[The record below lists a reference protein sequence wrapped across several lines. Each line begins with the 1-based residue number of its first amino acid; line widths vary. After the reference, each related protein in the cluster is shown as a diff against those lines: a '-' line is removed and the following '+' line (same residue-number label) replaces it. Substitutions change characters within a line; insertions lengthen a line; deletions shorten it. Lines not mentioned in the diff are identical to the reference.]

1 MKNIIYLIL
10 LLIIISSNGCKKDSP
25 TEPDSDKNP
34 PQTIISEKAK
44 PIDDELRN
52 NLTITDTSNFTMTIP
67 TSIVS
72 QKNIKVGDILVD
84 KPSTKAR
91 YGFLRT
97 ITSIQTSGAN
107 ATITTSQATLKD
119 VIKQGKINIKK
130 TTLTKSNLESIKL
143 MNGAKLSKSDVLN
156 KQDMIGID
164 WNFESDMYKSGKN
177 YITIS
182 GNFLF
187 NIDLNFDLEVDLTG
201 VDYFKTSIEVN
212 QDVSMRLKANYSK
225 DLSSVKIPFAKA
237 IFNPI
242 VFVVGIIPVVLVPEV
257 TLYIGANGKVT
268 AETESWCKESFTGEY
283 GLEYKNDSWNSIK
296 TDNFQ
301 KDYLIPNTKAG
312 NSFKA
317 FVGPK
322 ASIKLFGVA
331 GPYVSLDAI
340 SELKTTTAANGTN
353 IDFLIAFE
361 CNAGAEVEIFG
372 WELLSHTKQILSK
385 EIYRYTNNSETTQNQ
400 FKITYPSPEL
410 SVVKGDLI
418 KITTFSSGDTPNYV
432 KFYIDDK
439 EVYSDNSSPFEY
451 EWKSETFSLGT
462 HTIKAIAFYAGS
474 TLESVISVSIK
485 EGSWTKIDIG
495 NILSGS
501 EIIHRLYFLNESE
514 GFAVGGGISTS
525 FILKTT
531 DGGNSW
537 KKVLYK
543 NGPEDHE
550 ITDIILENA
559 SNIYAISDNYLY
571 LSKDNGESWNPF
583 QPDGEVY
590 SRIGGSKMAIGSEG
604 LVIAGYSSFYL
615 KASTQ
620 IGAIWKEIPN
630 YIDIYVGSALAIKY
644 LSGKKIVVLDRKD
657 NNYAENKPLH
667 LLFSYDGGY
676 TWESKNLNIPFEW
689 EPMDMDFADD
699 TNGWI
704 VGKDQN
710 DRGFILSTNNGGDS
724 WQLLVDPAKEQL
736 FSLFAVDFTD
746 YQHGF
751 TAGTL
756 VDLEQGGISWH
767 QGILSSNNKGINWSN
782 HKLNNYDLNGEVR
795 TLFFLDINNGWA
807 AGSKKVMYKY
817 KIN

>member
-1 MKNIIYLIL
+1 MKNLIYLIL
-10 LLIIISSNGCKKDSP
+10 LLVIISFNGCKKDNP
-25 TEPDSDKNP
+25 TEPDNNNKAP
-34 PQTIISEKAK
+34 ETIINDKAK

-52 NLTITDTSNFTMTIP
+52 NLTITDTSNFTMTLP
-67 TSIVS
+67 SSMVS

-84 KPSTKAR
+84 KPSSKAR

-97 ITSIQTSGAN
+97 ITSIQSSGAN

-130 TTLTKSNLESIKL
+130 AKLSKSNLESIKL
-143 MNGAKLSKSDVLN
+143 MSGAKLSKSNVLN

-164 WNFESDMYKSGKN
+164 WNFDNDLYKSGNN
-177 YITIS
+177 YVNIN

-187 NIDLNFDLEVDLTG
+187 DIDLNFDLEVDLTG
-201 VDYFKTSIEVN
+201 VDYFKTSVEVN
-212 QDVSMRLKANYSK
+212 QDISMRLKSNFSK
-225 DLSSVKIPFAKA
+225 ELSDVKIPFAKA

-283 GLEYKNDSWNSIK
+283 GLEYKNDNWNPIK

-301 KDYLIPNTKAG
+301 KDYLVPNTRTG

-322 ASIKLFGVA
+322 TSIKLYGVA

-340 SELKTTTAANGTN
+340 SELKTTAAASGVK

-361 CNAGAEVEIFG
+361 CNAGAEVEVLG
-372 WELLSHTKQILSK
+372 WELLNYSKQIFVK
-385 EIYRYTNNSETTQNQ
+385 EIYRYTNNGGTTEKQ
-400 FKITYPSPEL
+400 FKITYPSPGL

-418 KITTFSSGDTPNYV
+418 KITTFSSGDNPNYV
-432 KFYIDDK
+432 KFFIDDK
-439 EVYSDNSSPFEY
+439 EVYTDNSAPYEY
-451 EWKSETFSLGT
+451 EWMTQNFSAGG
-462 HTIKAIAFYAGS
+462 HSIKTIAYYS
-474 TLESVISVSIK
+474 NLTLEAVVSVSIR
-485 EGSWTKIDIG
+485 EGNWTKIDIG
-495 NILSGS
+495 NLLGAS
-501 EIIHRLYFLNESE
+501 EIIHRIYFLNESV
-514 GFAVGGGISTS
+514 GFAVGGAVNTS

-537 KKVLYK
+537 KRVLYK

-550 ITDIILENA
+550 VTDIIAEN
-559 SNIYAISDNYLY
+559 SSVLYAITDNYLY
-571 LSKDNGESWNPF
+571 LSTDNGESWNPF
-583 QPDGEVY
+583 QPSGEVY

-604 LVIAGYSSFYL
+604 LIIAGYGSFYL
-615 KASTQ
+615 KTSSQDGTA
-620 IGAIWKEIPN
+620 WKEIPN

-657 NNYAENKPLH
+657 NNYGENRPLH

-676 TWESKNLNIPFEW
+676 TWESKALNIPFEW
-689 EPMDMDFADD
+689 EPVDMDFADD

-724 WQLLVDPAKEQL
+724 WQLLVDPVKEEL

-751 TAGTL
+751 TAGSL